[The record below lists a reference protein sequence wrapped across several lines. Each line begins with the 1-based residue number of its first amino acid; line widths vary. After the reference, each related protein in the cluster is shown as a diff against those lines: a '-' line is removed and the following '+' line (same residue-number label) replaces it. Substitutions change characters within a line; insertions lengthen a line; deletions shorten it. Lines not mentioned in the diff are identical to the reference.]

1 MSNNKQ
7 RNIALFGAMAMMSS
21 QNEWE
26 KQAFESFDHNE
37 NMYSGKNH
45 SAPKT
50 PLSKKQKKSRAK
62 SKAARKARKK

>member
-1 MSNNKQ
+1 MNKKKQ
-7 RNIALFGAMAMMSS
+7 SSIALLGAMAMMSS

-26 KQAFESFDHNE
+26 KQAFESFDYNE

-50 PLSKKQKKSRAK
+50 PLSKKQVKARKK
-62 SKAARKARKK
+62 SKAARKARRK

>member
-1 MSNNKQ
+1 MSNKS

-37 NMYSGKNH
+37 NNYSGRNL

-62 SKAARKARKK
+62 SKASRKARKK